1 MKLYKKLVYSWHVL
15 KDLVSK
21 SKEDMYSPTVF
32 SLNQDTRERLHLF
45 LVAKIRRTLKNLM
58 VSADSKIPELLRKL
72 GIFSLETF

>member
-21 SKEDMYSPTVF
+21 SKEDTYSPTEF
-32 SLNQDTRERLHLF
+32 SLNQDIRECVHLF
-45 LVAKIRRTLKNLM
+45 LVAIIRRTLKNLM

-72 GIFSLETF
+72 GIFSL